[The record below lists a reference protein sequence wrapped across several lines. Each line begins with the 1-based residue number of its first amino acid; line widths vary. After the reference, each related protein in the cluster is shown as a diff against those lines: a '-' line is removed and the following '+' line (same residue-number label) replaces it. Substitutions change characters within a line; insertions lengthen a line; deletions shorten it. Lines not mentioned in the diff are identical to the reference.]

1 MDWVGITE
9 RFLKDKKLRNSVILV
24 LLGIVFFFCVIYV
37 ALSIDWKKKAADP
50 TRFPT
55 PGTDIKTMMGKTGN
69 AANFY
74 VDGIRWFQL
83 EPKSCN
89 VISDSQPGSSNQS
102 KIIVAEVA
110 VRNKGKSVA
119 EISEFVFTDK
129 NGHVYKAVKSYDYQ
143 YQTTSCLPGLTSP
156 YMDEN
161 KIDPEYGDHF
171 YLVSDPIP
179 GDVSGFQINFNLKW
193 LYEYFDYFIPTGT
206 PEVNITPEPSPTPEL
221 VETQTGTTRVFIS
234 MGDEPSD
241 SSPDKSVVGYPKD
254 VPVSLGNA
262 IANKLKLTLG
272 EAGSVPAEKADWGTN
287 GIQYY
292 VNVSFEDVDKN
303 IMKYAFQN
311 VKLFLV
317 DTYGVKFL
325 CKMETEAGVSYT
337 LSPGEKQTYLCTF
350 SVQESSVSAGPL
362 IFQFENGL
370 NFDYQKKYLQMV
382 SFDIVK
388 LAPTSVAGGSVTA
401 TPTVECSSAPKP
413 HMVVGQRGYVT
424 FSPPLPNRVRENP
437 GLDGKYI
444 TSFKPGMVV
453 DIIGGPQCV
462 SDMYWWN
469 ITNKST
475 GVTGWTSEGG
485 DGKYWLE
492 VCKNKD
498 NCY

>member
-1 MDWVGITE
+1 
-9 RFLKDKKLRNSVILV
+9 
-24 LLGIVFFFCVIYV
+24 
-37 ALSIDWKKKAADP
+37 
-50 TRFPT
+50 
-55 PGTDIKTMMGKTGN
+55 
-69 AANFY
+69 
-74 VDGIRWFQL
+74 
-83 EPKSCN
+83 
-89 VISDSQPGSSNQS
+89 
-102 KIIVAEVA
+102 
-110 VRNKGKSVA
+110 
-119 EISEFVFTDK
+119 
-129 NGHVYKAVKSYDYQ
+129 
-143 YQTTSCLPGLTSP
+143 
-156 YMDEN
+156 
-161 KIDPEYGDHF
+161 
-171 YLVSDPIP
+171 
-179 GDVSGFQINFNLKW
+179 
-193 LYEYFDYFIPTGT
+193 
-206 PEVNITPEPSPTPEL
+206 
-221 VETQTGTTRVFIS
+221 
-234 MGDEPSD
+234 
-241 SSPDKSVVGYPKD
+241 
-254 VPVSLGNA
+254 
-262 IANKLKLTLG
+262 
-272 EAGSVPAEKADWGTN
+272 
-287 GIQYY
+287 
-292 VNVSFEDVDKN
+292 
-303 IMKYAFQN
+303 
-311 VKLFLV
+311 
-317 DTYGVKFL
+317 
-325 CKMETEAGVSYT
+325 METEAGVSYT